1 MDVSFTKNM
10 SKNIGKN
17 ITKNFRGKYSQKVLD
32 YAKKVA
38 TDALKTSSKRAIQKT
53 AEEIGDLIGN

>member
-17 ITKNFRGKYSQKVLD
+17 ITKNFSGKHSQNILD
-32 YAKKVA
+32 YTKKVA
-38 TDALKTSSKRAIQKT
+38 TDALKTSSKRAIQKR
-53 AEEIGDLIGN
+53 AEATGNLIGK

>member
-17 ITKNFRGKYSQKVLD
+17 ITKNFRGKHSQKILD

-38 TDALKTSSKRAIQKT
+38 TDALKTSERAVQKT
-53 AEEIGDLIGN
+53 AEEIDDLIGN

>member
-1 MDVSFTKNM
+1 M

-17 ITKNFRGKYSQKVLD
+17 ITKNFRGKHSQKILD

-38 TDALKTSSKRAIQKT
+38 TDALKTSSERAVQKT
-53 AEEIGDLIGN
+53 AEEIDDLIGN

>member
-17 ITKNFRGKYSQKVLD
+17 ITKNFRGKHSQKILD

-38 TDALKTSSKRAIQKT
+38 TDALKTSSEREQFKKQQKK
-53 AEEIGDLIGN
+53 